1 MKLRDTVL
9 ALIAFCAAAAPFA
22 GFAQQPE
29 KMFRIGWLSS
39 QPPATPGTA
48 YRGGAFVKRL
58 SELGYIEGKHYEFVV
73 RLGNGDT
80 GKLPAL
86 ADELVRAK
94 VDVIVA
100 SGDLAADAVRDKR
113 IPVVATTCQ
122 PFEAV
127 SKLARDGLNLT
138 GITCMTM
145 ELAPKRF
152 ELFKQVVPRARRL
165 AVLHT
170 PNQRYGGLEILHE
183 QAKVFGL
190 VLEPIAVPDAAA
202 LEGALASIARNRPDG
217 ITHQP
222 SQVLARE
229 FQRMADFALK
239 EKLPM
244 VGPFS
249 ELAKFGGLIT
259 YGAAGPELP
268 NTAADQTARIF
279 KGAMAREMPIEQ
291 ARNIVLTINLKTA
304 KALGITIPQS
314 LLVRADEVIQ

>member
-1 MKLRDTVL
+1 MKGSGTVL
-9 ALIAFCAAAAPFA
+9 ALIAFGAAVLPFA

-39 QPPATPGTA
+39 QPPAPPGTA
-48 YRGGAFVKRL
+48 YRGGPYVQRM

-86 ADELVRAK
+86 AAELVREK
-94 VDVIVA
+94 VDLIVA
-100 SGDLAADAVRDKR
+100 TGDQAADAVRDQR

-122 PFEAV
+122 PFKAITQLVHEG
-127 SKLARDGLNLT
+127 RNLT
-138 GITCMTM
+138 GITCMTT

-152 ELFKQVVPRARRL
+152 ELFKQAVPRARRL

-170 PNQRYGGLEILHE
+170 PSQRYGGLEILHE
-183 QAKVFGL
+183 QARAFGL
-190 VLEPIAVPDAAA
+190 VLEPVEVADAAA

-222 SQVLARE
+222 SQVLARD
-229 FQRMADFALK
+229 FQRIAEFALK

-244 VGPFS
+244 IGPFS
-249 ELAKFGGLIT
+249 ELARFGGLMS

-268 NTAADQTARIF
+268 HTAADQTARIL
-279 KGAMAREMPIEQ
+279 KGSKAREMPVEQ
-291 ARNIVLTINLKTA
+291 AKRIVLTINLKTA
-304 KALGITIPQS
+304 RALGITIPQL